1 MCQSDLMQVLR
12 QLPKIED
19 PRILVGDEKMDD
31 AGVFKINDQTAL
43 VQSVDVLTPIADDPF
58 VFGEIA
64 AANALSDLYAMG
76 AQPITALSV
85 LCYNPAEV
93 ENTVVGTVLEGVA
106 SKVHEAGA
114 FLIGGHTI
122 KDVEVKCG
130 LAVTGLV
137 APDRII
143 TIDRAQPGDVLVL
156 TKPLGTGVISTALM
170 SGSASARAIETINS
184 SMKQLNAVACDA
196 MLANSV
202 SSATDVTGF
211 GLLGH
216 ALEMAQASGLSFV
229 INADAVPLFD
239 DALEYARKD
248 LYPGGTRRN
257 FVYVEPHIVFSANL
271 AAEKKMLLCD
281 AQTSGG
287 LLIAAPKQRSAAML
301 ERMVDNGVT
310 AARVIGS
317 IVEKKE
323 KSIYVE

>member
-1 MCQSDLMQVLR
+1 MQVLH
-12 QLPKIED
+12 QLPKVED

-93 ENTVVGTVLEGVA
+93 ENTVIGTVLRGVA

-114 FLIGGHTI
+114 FVIGGHTI

-137 APDRII
+137 APNRIM

-170 SGSASARAIETINS
+170 SGSASARAIEMINN
-184 SMKQLNAVACDA
+184 SMKQLNAAACDA

-202 SSATDVTGF
+202 SSATDITGF

-216 ALEMAQASGLSFV
+216 ALEMAQASGVSFT

-257 FVYVEPHIVFSANL
+257 FAYVKPHIVFSANL
-271 AAEKKMLLCD
+271 TAEKKMLLCD

-287 LLIAAPKQRSAAML
+287 LLIAAPKQRSKAMV
-301 ERMVDNGVT
+301 EKMIDNGVT

-317 IVEKKE
+317 IIEKKE